1 MEGQAQLTPT
11 PQVPSQ
17 SNKTKVLMV
26 SVIVLLL
33 ILALYYLYLDNVQE
47 KRSQEL
53 MLTFSNEVNNN
64 RYQEVYQTLNTLK
77 NQGLGRHLGKTQAQ
91 YDRII
96 AMRIEEITED
106 IIGEKDTAFS
116 TYHEVEEIQ
125 ILRNLAGAEDAFTHE
140 IEKRT
145 NDFLNDKISFT
156 QLDYLFKN
164 IQMLGFTTDVLEK
177 NKVITEQCLKSRDHT
192 KQGLALAEKGDH
204 LRALQKFVQVTD
216 EDQHNYQIAQQS
228 LTLSLNKIYLTADKW
243 GKQGQYIQASNLL
256 GELKSILPKEQ
267 GIAEK
272 IDALETARQEE
283 EKNLIPYHGQVQHIF
298 FHPLIAFPELTFDSD
313 LQSRGFNEWFVTV
326 PEFKKMIASIY
337 AKGFILVDFDDVY
350 EVKEE
355 DGKDI
360 IVAKPLYL
368 PKGKRPMV
376 ISIDDLNYYRYMI
389 KNGTV
394 HKLIVDQ
401 EGKIATYSKGLQGEE
416 IISYDNEIIP
426 ILDRFVE
433 EHPDFS
439 FRGAKGVIALTGY
452 EGILGYRTDFD
463 SPTHLEERELVLK
476 VVQILKDNG
485 WSFASHG
492 YGHLN
497 TREDTYARILRD
509 TQKWKSEVES
519 LIGHTDIYIYPFGAS
534 VKPEDPKFKSLQDA
548 GFKVF
553 CSVGPNPALKFSSQ
567 FILTERRHIDGIALF
582 WQADSYRDLYESEE
596 IIDQVRPVLTR

>member
-1 MEGQAQLTPT
+1 MESQTQLTPT

-17 SNKTKVLMV
+17 SNKIKVLV
-26 SVIVLLL
+26 SVIILLL
-33 ILALYYLYLDNVQE
+33 ASALYFLYLDNVQE

-53 MLTFSNEVNNN
+53 MLTFSVDMNNN
-64 RYQEVYQTLNTLK
+64 RYQEVYQLLNTLVD
-77 NQGLGRHLGKTQAQ
+77 QRLGRHLVKTQTQ
-91 YDRII
+91 LDQIVTKRIQ
-96 AMRIEEITED
+96 EITED
-106 IIGEKDTAFS
+106 IIEEKDTAFS
-116 TYHEVEEIQ
+116 TYHKVEEIR
-125 ILRNLAGAEDAFTHE
+125 ILRNYSGAEEAFNRE

-145 NDFLNDKISFT
+145 NQFLNDKTSFAE
-156 QLDYLFKN
+156 LDYLFEN
-164 IQMLGFTTDVLEK
+164 IQMLGFATDVLEK
-177 NKVITEQCLKSRDHT
+177 NKVIAQQCLKSRDNT

-204 LRALQKFVQVTD
+204 LGALQKFVQVSD

-228 LTLSLNKIYLTADKW
+228 LTLSLNKLYATVDRR
-243 GKQGQYIQASNLL
+243 GKLGQYDFALNLL
-256 GELKSILPKEQ
+256 NELKSILPKEQ
-267 GIAEK
+267 SIAEK
-272 IDALETARQEE
+272 ITALETARQED
-283 EKNLIPYHGQVQHIF
+283 EKNLVPYHGQVQHIF
-298 FHPLIAFPELTFDSD
+298 FHPLIAFPELTFDGD

-350 EVKEE
+350 EVKKQ

-360 IVAKPLYL
+360 VAAKPLYL
-368 PKGKRPMV
+368 PKGKRPM
-376 ISIDDLNYYRYMI
+376 IMSIDDLNYYRYMI

-394 HKLIVDQ
+394 HKLIVDH
-401 EGKIATYSKGLQGEE
+401 EGKIATYSKGVKGEE

-463 SPTHLEERELVLK
+463 SPNHNEERKQVLN
-476 VVQILKDNG
+476 VVQTLKDNG
-485 WSFASHG
+485 WAFASHG

-497 TREDTYARILRD
+497 TREDTYERIVRD

-534 VKPEDPKFKSLQDA
+534 VKLEDPKFKVLQDA
-548 GFKVF
+548 GFTVF
-553 CSVGPNPALKFSSQ
+553 CSVGPNPDLKFSRH

-582 WQADSYRDLYESEE
+582 WQANSYRDLYESEQ
-596 IIDQVRPVLTR
+596 IIDPVRPVLTR